1 MMDVSIGSRTEQH
14 SSTGLI
20 LGTVEISFFL
30 SVSSRC
36 LLQGE
41 SPSLSTLISSYQILS
56 SERLFPL
63 KSFHGYQG
71 HQHLVTRQGTFREK
85 EEGPRDPELA
95 PPPWPLDSPTCFLWG
110 STCFSALELGL
121 LYPMGEARACGKIV
135 LFKRSTHGM
144 KFMFFKIW
152 IKWMNQITKRVTCFQ
167 V

>member
-1 MMDVSIGSRTEQH
+1 MDVSIGSRTEQH

-85 EEGPRDPELA
+85 EGRTPRSRAGSSSVAPGLSYLLSLRLHLLLSPGAGP
-95 PPPWPLDSPTCFLWG
+95 PLPHG
-110 STCFSALELGL
+110 
-121 LYPMGEARACGKIV
+121 
-135 LFKRSTHGM
+135 RSKSMRENCTVQEIHSWDEVYV
-144 KFMFFKIW
+144 F
-152 IKWMNQITKRVTCFQ
+152 
-167 V
+167 